1 MRARFHVAALLA
13 IVLGGYAAA
22 ACGGGEPMPPA
33 APPPPSAEP
42 AASSAAPP
50 ASAAP
55 VESAAPAPSASA
67 APAASNGAP
76 GPGDWDKWSHDQK
89 LEYMKT
95 AVLPKMGGEFHD
107 FDAKKFA
114 DPKCS
119 LCHGKGAKDGSFKM
133 PNPDLPKLDIT
144 PEGFKTMQAKHAA
157 IAEFMMKH
165 VEEDM
170 AQLIGEPPYDP
181 KTQQGFGCLG
191 CHTKKK

>member
-1 MRARFHVAALLA
+1 MRARFSVVALLTV
-13 IVLGGYAAA
+13 VLGGYAAA
-22 ACGGGEPMPPA
+22 ACGGAEPPPPV
-33 APPPPSAEP
+33 APPPPSAEVAP
-42 AASSAAPP
+42 SSAPA

-55 VESAAPAPSASA
+55 TESAAPAASAPASA
-67 APAASNGAP
+67 APAASGGPP

-89 LEYMKT
+89 LDYMKT
-95 AVLPKMGGEFHD
+95 AVMPKMGGEFHD

-114 DPKCS
+114 EPKCG
-119 LCHGKGAKDGSFKM
+119 LCHGKGVKDGSFKM

-144 PEGFKTMQAKHAA
+144 PAGFKTMQAKHAA

-170 AQLIGEPPYDP
+170 AQLLGEPAYDP

-191 CHTKKK
+191 CHTKK

>member
-22 ACGGGEPMPPA
+22 ACGGAEPPPPV

-42 AASSAAPP
+42 AASSAAPQ

-55 VESAAPAPSASA
+55 VESAAPAASASA

-95 AVLPKMGGEFHD
+95 AVMPKMGGEFHD

-114 DPKCS
+114 EPKCA
-119 LCHGKGAKDGSFKM
+119 LCHGKGVKDGSFKM

-170 AQLIGEPPYDP
+170 AQLIGEPAYDP
-181 KTQQGFGCLG
+181 KTQQGFGCLN